1 MRYRMNPSASPLR
14 RHLRTPPQAA
24 LRPRLPLTLPRFRT
38 ILPEQPNS
46 PIYKGI
52 VSHGRRPEPTEPP
65 RAPTRRLTIPKAHSL
80 RSSGSVQQILSA
92 MLPHGG

>member
-14 RHLRTPPQAA
+14 RHLRTAPQAA
-24 LRPRLPLTLPRFRT
+24 LRPCPPLTLPRFRT

-52 VSHGRRPEPTEPP
+52 MSHGQRPEPIGTASRPHP
-65 RAPTRRLTIPKAHSL
+65 APYNPQ
-80 RSSGSVQQILSA
+80 GS
-92 MLPHGG
+92 